1 MLAEYKE
8 NEPED
13 PDDPPTEEQLELKSK
28 AFNQSMALI
37 AFKGADGSVTRKFAT
52 DYTLDNDKYPRTLE
66 KLSDT
71 LNSPKWNDTYF
82 EKKKCAQDQSQRNKK
97 GGTEEK
103 VTSFAHHGK
112 KTKQFCYVCGK
123 DDHTSPICAD
133 KDKIPRSEWYVNKAH
148 SHMQHSEQADGETE
162 ENEESAPAQAE
173 RRSGTPSRGRSAT
186 PRRGALNQFQRHA
199 NTAFQGFIGAP
210 SWKMKHL

>member
-28 AFNQSMALI
+28 AFNQFMALI
-37 AFKGADGSVTRKFAT
+37 AFKGADQNKYGSVTRKFAT
-52 DYTLDNDKYPRTLE
+52 DYTLDDDRYPRTLE

-71 LNSPKWNDTYF
+71 LTSHKWDDTYF
-82 EKKKCAQDQSQRNKK
+82 EKKKRAQEQSQRAKQ

-103 VTSFAHHGK
+103 VTSFAQHGK
-112 KTKQFCYVCGK
+112 KSKRFCYVCGK

-133 KDKIPRSEWYVNKAH
+133 KDKIPRSEWYVNKGP
-148 SHMQHSEQADGETE
+148 Q
-162 ENEESAPAQAE
+162 PY
-173 RRSGTPSRGRSAT
+173 AT
-186 PRRGALNQFQRHA
+186 FRAG
-199 NTAFQGFIGAP
+199 
-210 SWKMKHL
+210 